1 MSDTIYYPL
10 TSPQLS
16 IWYTERMYPNTS
28 ISNVAGT
35 LRIKEAIDLSILE
48 KAINCYIKNN
58 DGMRLKI
65 CLDEDGNPQQYVSE
79 YVYKKFEFK
88 DFSGFEDPMKAMQEW
103 DREEALKP
111 LELLNSDLFRFILI
125 KLDETDAGFF
135 FCFHHIV
142 SDAWSLSII
151 KNGILDLYKKIAS
164 EIQNDINIDKPS
176 YISYIEDELI
186 YKASNRYQKDKE
198 FWEQR
203 FNSPPEATVLKTRN
217 NNLVSIKSKRKTFIA
232 PKKFS
237 KKLKEYCQENR
248 TTPYPLFL
256 SALAM
261 YINRTTEKENLIIGT
276 PILNRLNQSEKNTVG
291 MFISTI
297 PLCIKVDSRDTFLSF
312 SRKISEECLSSY
324 RHQRFPYEHILK
336 SVREKH
342 GVIDNLYDIVL
353 SYQNVKVNK
362 ESDSKCISRW
372 HFGGYQSNSLT
383 IHVNDRDNEGVLI
396 LDYDYHSD
404 LYYDKE
410 IEFIHQHIMS
420 LLWHAIDNPS
430 NMICKIEMLT
440 ESEKRKVLYE
450 FNDTYADYKR
460 DKTIHQLFQ
469 EQVDKTPENIALVF
483 ENQQVTYRELNQR
496 ANSLAN
502 VLRNKGV
509 KPDNIVGIMVNRSV
523 EMIVGLM
530 AILKAGGAYLPIE
543 PEYPEDRIKFILQD
557 SGMNIILTDNNNINK
572 IVGCD
577 SINVDNKIIYDYS
590 TDNPEN
596 QNTSKDLAYII
607 YTSGSTGRPKGVMIE
622 HSSVVNFVEAVTI
635 FMDFSENVV
644 VLSTTT
650 ICFDVFVFEVFT
662 SLLKGAKVILANEK
676 EQRIPILTG
685 DLVFNQRVNKLI
697 TTPGKMR
704 LLLTEKRNY
713 TKLMDLDEI
722 LLAGELFPSDLLKE
736 LKNNFKAKIYNGYG
750 PTETTVCVSIKELSK
765 DNKITVGK
773 PINNIK
779 FYVLDKFMN
788 LMPIGATGE
797 LYIGGESLA
806 RGYLNRTELTA
817 KSFIESPFNP
827 NEKLYKTGDVAKW
840 FSNGEIDLLG
850 RTDSQVK
857 INGYRIE
864 LEEIKKNILKIPSI
878 IDAVVLNLTVMN
890 NKQALCAYL
899 KTEGQVSSAYV
910 REYLSKILP
919 DYMVPSFITCID
931 EIPLNN
937 NGKVDREK
945 LPDPLLAKMEATYEA
960 PHNNTEI
967 EIQKIWEKVLKIERI
982 SVNDVIFELG
992 GDSLDIIA
1000 ISTAIYKRYNITLPA
1015 TDIREVNTISKM
1027 ASYIDNESLSLSS
1040 NNSNLCL
1047 LKKGRKNLFF
1057 VHAGS
1062 GEISNYISL
1071 SQCINEEYSCWGIRM
1086 GFNKYSP
1093 YNISINELALKYV
1106 NYITEIQPKGP
1117 YYLAGWCIGGTI
1129 AFEMANILEKRNE
1142 NINFLGLFNTI
1153 APQHWDDIEL
1163 FTTEG
1168 EMNFIRK
1175 HLGVDSFTIGSRQG
1189 FSMDDVWDCFINEV
1203 NHLSCEHIESI
1214 KSKIPEDIRLAIPRF
1229 DEASIIEII
1238 RYVNCIR
1245 TLHYA
1250 RALYYPT
1257 TKLRTR
1263 VNFYNA
1269 IYDTIIK
1276 DKESNLSKWNK
1287 FCRLEAIKSD
1297 IEADHFSMF
1306 QRSCVER
1313 FGDLINDE
1321 IVSREDI
1328 RKVYE

>member
-676 EQRIPILTG
+676 EQRIPIY
-685 DLVFNQRVNKLI
+685 R
-697 TTPGKMR
+697 R
-704 LLLTEKRNY
+704 
-713 TKLMDLDEI
+713 
-722 LLAGELFPSDLLKE
+722 
-736 LKNNFKAKIYNGYG
+736 
-750 PTETTVCVSIKELSK
+750 
-765 DNKITVGK
+765 
-773 PINNIK
+773 
-779 FYVLDKFMN
+779 
-788 LMPIGATGE
+788 
-797 LYIGGESLA
+797 
-806 RGYLNRTELTA
+806 
-817 KSFIESPFNP
+817 
-827 NEKLYKTGDVAKW
+827 
-840 FSNGEIDLLG
+840 FS
-850 RTDSQVK
+850 
-857 INGYRIE
+857 
-864 LEEIKKNILKIPSI
+864 
-878 IDAVVLNLTVMN
+878 
-890 NKQALCAYL
+890 
-899 KTEGQVSSAYV
+899 
-910 REYLSKILP
+910 
-919 DYMVPSFITCID
+919 
-931 EIPLNN
+931 
-937 NGKVDREK
+937 
-945 LPDPLLAKMEATYEA
+945 
-960 PHNNTEI
+960 
-967 EIQKIWEKVLKIERI
+967 
-982 SVNDVIFELG
+982 
-992 GDSLDIIA
+992 
-1000 ISTAIYKRYNITLPA
+1000 
-1015 TDIREVNTISKM
+1015 
-1027 ASYIDNESLSLSS
+1027 
-1040 NNSNLCL
+1040 
-1047 LKKGRKNLFF
+1047 
-1057 VHAGS
+1057 
-1062 GEISNYISL
+1062 
-1071 SQCINEEYSCWGIRM
+1071 
-1086 GFNKYSP
+1086 
-1093 YNISINELALKYV
+1093 
-1106 NYITEIQPKGP
+1106 
-1117 YYLAGWCIGGTI
+1117 
-1129 AFEMANILEKRNE
+1129 
-1142 NINFLGLFNTI
+1142 
-1153 APQHWDDIEL
+1153 
-1163 FTTEG
+1163 
-1168 EMNFIRK
+1168 
-1175 HLGVDSFTIGSRQG
+1175 
-1189 FSMDDVWDCFINEV
+1189 
-1203 NHLSCEHIESI
+1203 
-1214 KSKIPEDIRLAIPRF
+1214 
-1229 DEASIIEII
+1229 
-1238 RYVNCIR
+1238 
-1245 TLHYA
+1245 
-1250 RALYYPT
+1250 
-1257 TKLRTR
+1257 
-1263 VNFYNA
+1263 
-1269 IYDTIIK
+1269 
-1276 DKESNLSKWNK
+1276 
-1287 FCRLEAIKSD
+1287 
-1297 IEADHFSMF
+1297 
-1306 QRSCVER
+1306 
-1313 FGDLINDE
+1313 
-1321 IVSREDI
+1321 
-1328 RKVYE
+1328 